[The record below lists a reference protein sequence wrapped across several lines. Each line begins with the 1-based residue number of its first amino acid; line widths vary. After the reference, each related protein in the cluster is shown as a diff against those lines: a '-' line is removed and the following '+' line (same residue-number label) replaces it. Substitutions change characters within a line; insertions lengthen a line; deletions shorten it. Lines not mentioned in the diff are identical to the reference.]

1 MNKFLK
7 VLKGFLIKKNEIYK
21 TMKLKSIILLAF
33 CFLTSYTG
41 IAQINNI
48 SEDEKNSYELT
59 LNITNI
65 KSKGNLN
72 ISIMTDLLAYSSNIS
87 SSKTKSLKENID
99 KNNFTKIISL
109 PKDKYLIQ
117 LYIDENLNDKM
128 DTNFLGIPKEQYGFS
143 SKEII
148 RFRKP
153 KFDEASFDL
162 NKNLTIDITLQ

>member
-1 MNKFLK
+1 
-7 VLKGFLIKKNEIYK
+7 
-21 TMKLKSIILLAF
+21 MKLKSIILLAF

-72 ISIMTDLLAYSSNIS
+72 ISIMTDSLAYSSNAF
-87 SSKTKSLKENID
+87 SSKTKSFKENID
-99 KNNFTKIISL
+99 KNNFSKIISL
-109 PKDKYLIQ
+109 PKGKYLIQ

>member
-1 MNKFLK
+1 M
-7 VLKGFLIKKNEIYK
+7 KKK
-21 TMKLKSIILLAF
+21 KHQSIISLAF
-33 CFLTSYTG
+33 CFLISYTG
-41 IAQINNI
+41 IAQINKI

-72 ISIMTDLLAYSSNIS
+72 ISIMTDSLAYSSNIS
-87 SSKTKSLKENID
+87 SSKTKSFKENID

-109 PKDKYLIQ
+109 PKGKYLIQ

-153 KFDEASFDL
+153 NFDEASFDL
-162 NKNLTIDITLQ
+162 KKNLTIDITL

>member
-1 MNKFLK
+1 
-7 VLKGFLIKKNEIYK
+7 
-21 TMKLKSIILLAF
+21 MKYQSVILLAF
-33 CFLTSYTG
+33 CFLISYTG

-48 SEDEKNSYELT
+48 SEDEKNSYDLT

-65 KSKGNLN
+65 KSKGNLM
-72 ISIMTDLLAYSSNIS
+72 ISIMTDSLAYSSNTF
-87 SSKTKSLKENID
+87 SSKTKSFKENID

-128 DTNFLGIPKEQYGFS
+128 DSNFLGIPKEQYGFS

-162 NKNLTIDITLQ
+162 KKNLTINITLQ